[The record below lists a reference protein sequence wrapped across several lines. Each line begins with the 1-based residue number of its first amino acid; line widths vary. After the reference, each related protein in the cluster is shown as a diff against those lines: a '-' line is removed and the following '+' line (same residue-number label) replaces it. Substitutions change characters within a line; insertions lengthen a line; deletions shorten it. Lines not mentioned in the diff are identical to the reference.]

1 MDTMSHWKKV
11 LVAFALVA
19 AFTFAFGPA
28 VDAKEPNQVKCP
40 VRSSPV
46 NKNVYTDYQG
56 KRIYFCCPPC
66 IQEFKKNP
74 DKYMKQFEREG
85 VVLEDA
91 PTAKK

>member
-1 MDTMSHWKKV
+1 MDRWKKA

-19 AFTFAFGPA
+19 ALAFAFGSP
-28 VDAKEPNQVKCP
+28 VDAKEPNQEKCP
-40 VRSSPV
+40 VLSSPV
-46 NKNVYTDYQG
+46 NKKIYTDYQG

-74 DKYMKQFEREG
+74 DKYMKQFEKEG
-85 VVLEDA
+85 VILEDA

>member
-1 MDTMSHWKKV
+1 MQFKRV
-11 LVAFALVA
+11 LLGL
-19 AFTFAFGPA
+19 TIIFAFFLVGLSYGFA
-28 VDAKEPNQVKCP
+28 EEPNQVKCP
-40 VRSSPV
+40 VLSSPV

-74 DKYMKQFEREG
+74 DKYMKQFEEEA

-91 PTAKK
+91 PAAKKD